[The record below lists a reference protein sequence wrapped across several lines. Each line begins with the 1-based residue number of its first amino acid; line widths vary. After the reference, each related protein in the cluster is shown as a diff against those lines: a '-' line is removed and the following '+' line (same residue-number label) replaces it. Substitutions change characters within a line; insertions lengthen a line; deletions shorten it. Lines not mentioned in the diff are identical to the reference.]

1 MTCPLFDEEDIS
13 VANVVVIDVT
23 EKTTRMSTKEDLPDY
38 YEDDTGFEVG
48 NQMLF
53 CFTCIVSSPW

>member
-23 EKTTRMSTKEDLPDY
+23 EKTTRMSAEEDLPDY
-38 YEDDTGFEVG
+38 YEDDPGFEVR
-48 NQMLF
+48 NLILM
-53 CFTCIVSSPW
+53 